1 MSAELPFSFQLS
13 ACRDSAWS
21 DSVAAMMVSLEQ
33 LDNKTGKLSFQIF
46 MLEDKRHRGLCM
58 FQKEHTE
65 IRADQMGLELM
76 GEALKIT
83 KEQTDWS
90 VWGEMCHMILQV
102 VTYKGCLSAN
112 LPHNSEHRGE
122 TFRPVSRTQTRNING
137 QNGVMKIEV
146 VGYA

>member
-1 MSAELPFSFQLS
+1 MFLGLPFSLQLS
-13 ACRDSAWS
+13 ACRVSAWS
-21 DSVAAMMVSLEQ
+21 GNVAAMMVFLEQ
-33 LDNKTGKLSFQIF
+33 LDSKTVKLSFQIF
-46 MLEDKRHRGLCM
+46 MLEDKKHRGLCM
-58 FQKEHTE
+58 LQKEHME
-65 IRADQMGLELM
+65 IRADQIRLELM

-83 KEQTDWS
+83 KEQADRS
-90 VWGEMCHMILQV
+90 VWEEMCHMILQL

-122 TFRPVSRTQTRNING
+122 TFKPVSRTQTRNSNR